1 MALYGV
7 DLHSQ
12 GKNVVLQ
19 MRLKVKRMGPLGI
32 RRIEYHFQ
40 QFDPELTGSLQLSEA
55 HEALNAS
62 GLFPS
67 VPDLQAVYKNF
78 QDDEGFFK
86 YVNFIHAL
94 RPSLSV
100 RQEKAILDAFK
111 TFGADPVPLSDI
123 GAAYSPEAS
132 ALYLS
137 GAQTAEEAKD
147 EYVTMLKTHAGVDGE
162 GAVIDLLAWC
172 KFYTDL
178 SMCVPNEDY
187 LVQNLAAS
195 FGIEE
200 VGRKPS
206 IQEVNLAIL
215 QLKSALIQSTT
226 GVKDEVKLRRFI
238 RTWNPAGRVD
248 ASNLFEL
255 MLDVG
260 MDATPAIAAAIL
272 DRVDLEKAGAVDLES
287 LVAIICGEDPRWGSG

>member
-78 QDDEGFFK
+78 QDDEGYFK

-94 RPSLSV
+94 RPALSA
-100 RQEKAILDAFK
+100 RQEGAIKAAFK
-111 TFGADPVPLSDI
+111 TFAGDPVPLADI
-123 GAAYSPEAS
+123 RAAYSPEAS

-147 EYVTMLKTHAGVDGE
+147 EYITMLKAHAGVDGE
-162 GAVIDLLAWC
+162 GAAIDLIAWC

-178 SMCVPNEDY
+178 SMCVPNDDY
-187 LVQNLAAS
+187 LVQNLEAS
-195 FGIEE
+195 FGILES
-200 VGRKPS
+200 GRAPS
-206 IQEVNLAIL
+206 KLEVNTAIL

-238 RTWNPAGRVD
+238 RTWSPAGRVD

-260 MDATPAIAAAIL
+260 LNATPSIAAAII
-272 DRVDLEKAGAVDLES
+272 DRVDLERAGAVDLES
-287 LVAIICGEDPRWGSG
+287 LVSVVCG

>member
-40 QFDPELTGSLQLSEA
+40 QFDPELSGSLQLSEA

-78 QDDEGFFK
+78 QDDEGYFK

-94 RPSLSV
+94 RPGLSA
-100 RQEKAILDAFK
+100 RAEAAIIAAFK
-111 TFGADPVPLSDI
+111 LFGGDPVPLSDI
-123 GAAYSPEAS
+123 AAAYSPEAS
-132 ALYLS
+132 ALFLS

-147 EYVTMLKTHAGVDGE
+147 EYISMLKAHAGVDGE
-162 GAVIDLLAWC
+162 GAAIDLLAWC

-178 SMCVPNEDY
+178 SMCVPNDDY
-187 LVQNLAAS
+187 LVQNLEAS
-195 FGIEE
+195 FGIQES
-200 VGRKPS
+200 GRPPS
-206 IQEVNLAIL
+206 KLEVNQAIL
-215 QLKSALIQSTT
+215 QLKSL
-226 GVKDEVKLRRFI
+226 
-238 RTWNPAGRVD
+238 
-248 ASNLFEL
+248 
-255 MLDVG
+255 
-260 MDATPAIAAAIL
+260 
-272 DRVDLEKAGAVDLES
+272 
-287 LVAIICGEDPRWGSG
+287 

>member
-40 QFDPELTGSLQLSEA
+40 QFDPDLTGSLQLSEA

-78 QDDEGFFK
+78 QDDEGYFK

-94 RPSLSV
+94 RPTLTA
-100 RQEKAILDAFK
+100 RQEDAIKAAFK
-111 TFGADPVPLSDI
+111 TFAGDPVPVTAI
-123 GAAYSPEAS
+123 REAYSPEAS

-137 GAQTAEEAKD
+137 GSQTAEEAKN
-147 EYVTMLKTHAGVDGE
+147 EYITMLMTHAGVEGE
-162 GAVIDLLAWC
+162 AAVIDLLAWC
-172 KFYTDL
+172 NFYTDL
-178 SMCVPNEDY
+178 SMCVPNADY
-187 LVQNLAAS
+187 LVQNLEAS
-195 FGIEE
+195 FGISEGARE
-200 VGRKPS
+200 PS
-206 IQEVNLAIL
+206 RQEVNLAIL
-215 QLKSALIQSTT
+215 QLKSSLIQSTT

-238 RTWNPAGRVD
+238 RTWSPAGRVD

-260 MDATPAIAAAIL
+260 MDATPAVAAAIL
-272 DRVDLEKAGAVDLES
+272 ARVDLEKAGAVDLEA
-287 LVAIICGEDPRWGSG
+287 LVSVVCGEDPRW

>member
-19 MRLKVKRMGPLGI
+19 MRLKVKRMGPLGV

-78 QDDEGFFK
+78 QDDEGYFK

-100 RQEKAILDAFK
+100 RQEGAIMKAFK
-111 TFGADPVPLSDI
+111 CLGKDPVPISEI
-123 GAAYSPEAS
+123 REAYSPEAS

-137 GAQTAEEAKD
+137 GAQSADEAKD
-147 EYVTMLKTHAGVDGE
+147 EYITMLKTHAGVDGE
-162 GAVIDLLAWC
+162 GSAIDLLAWC

-178 SMCVPNEDY
+178 SMCVPNDDY
-187 LVQNLAAS
+187 LVQNLEAS
-195 FGIEE
+195 FGIQEAPRE
-200 VGRKPS
+200 PSRK
-206 IQEVNLAIL
+206 EVNNAIL
-215 QLKSALIQSTT
+215 QLKSALIQSTS

-238 RTWNPAGRVD
+238 RTWSPAGRVD

-272 DRVDLEKAGAVDLES
+272 HRVDLERVGAVELES
-287 LVAIICGEDPRWGSG
+287 LVTVVCGEDPRWGD